1 MNLHE
6 NREVF
11 EEVLT
16 AASLPV
22 EWSKGELASDLPS
35 LKRIIG

>member
-11 EEVLT
+11 EEVLA

-22 EWSKGELASDLPS
+22 EQGGIGVRLAFLEKD
-35 LKRIIG
+35 